1 MSILF
6 INFLKKDFRLSE
18 VRNIMNIIYND
29 KKKDLPCE
37 QLEALFISAGWSDGS
52 DSSKSLYFNAPF
64 INSTLVISAWDGEL
78 LVGVVRV
85 LSDKI
90 IRSVI
95 HDLVVL
101 PKYKNKGIGKELV
114 RRCIEHFPTSEWL
127 VQTEKELIGY
137 YEKMGFKIHDAVLT
151 IPSIYQRPEK

>member
-1 MSILF
+1 
-6 INFLKKDFRLSE
+6 
-18 VRNIMNIIYND
+18 MNIVYND
-29 KKKDLPCE
+29 NKKDLPCE

-64 INSTLVISAWDGEL
+64 INSTLVISAWDGDL
-78 LVGVVRV
+78 LVGAVRV

-101 PKYKNKGIGKELV
+101 PEYKNKGIGKELV
-114 RRCIEHFPTSEWL
+114 RRCIEHFPNSEWL

-137 YEKMGFKIHDAVLT
+137 YEKMGFKIHDVVLT
-151 IPSIYQRPEK
+151 IPSIYQCPE